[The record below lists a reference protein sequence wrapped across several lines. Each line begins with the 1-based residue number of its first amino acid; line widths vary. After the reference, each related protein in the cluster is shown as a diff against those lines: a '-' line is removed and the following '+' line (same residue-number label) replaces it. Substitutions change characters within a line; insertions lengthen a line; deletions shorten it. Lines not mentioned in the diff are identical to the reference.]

1 MPARARA
8 RLLLLDCAW
17 IVKPNAEIT
26 SQRFKITRGRLR
38 IELQMAITYGVLS
51 ALPCSNTPK
60 GPELEGRAAVEAR
73 ETGEPRKEGREEEI
87 RKKCRGSVSH
97 YAALPP
103 RKKER
108 KCLQNVC
115 SLRTC
120 YDKRRGTMRCWDI
133 RTVRKGKVTP
143 WKFPPPNGRD
153 K

>member
-1 MPARARA
+1 MNAHPRPRA

-73 ETGEPRKEGREEEI
+73 GNRGTQEGRE
-87 RKKCRGSVSH
+87 GGGN
-97 YAALPP
+97 
-103 RKKER
+103 KKE
-108 KCLQNVC
+108 
-115 SLRTC
+115 
-120 YDKRRGTMRCWDI
+120 M
-133 RTVRKGKVTP
+133 
-143 WKFPPPNGRD
+143 
-153 K
+153 